1 MTLKLMAAMAVSL
14 ATFAFQSR
22 ADVIKV
28 GVIAPMSGPFSAVG
42 QTWEGATKAYQ
53 KLNGTTAGGHTIE
66 VIYRDLP
73 EINPAQAK
81 ALAQE
86 LIIKEGAQYIAGL
99 YFTPDTLAVAALAQE
114 AKVPVVIFNASTS
127 SLLEKSDYLSLIHI

>member
-1 MTLKLMAAMAVSL
+1 MNRKLFVALFFSL
-14 ATFAFQSR
+14 ITFALQCR
-22 ADVIKV
+22 AEVIKV

-42 QTWEGATKAYQ
+42 QTWEGAVKVYQ

-66 VIYRDLP
+66 VIFRDLP

-86 LIIKEGAQYIAGL
+86 LLIKEGVQYIGGL
-99 YFTPDTLAVAALAQE
+99 YFTPDTLAVAASRRRQWY
-114 AKVPVVIFNASTS
+114 PS
-127 SLLEKSDYLSLIHI
+127 

>member
-1 MTLKLMAAMAVSL
+1 MTIKFVAALAVSL
-14 ATFAFQSR
+14 ATIAFQAR

-53 KLNGTTAGGHTIE
+53 KLNGTTVGKHTIE

-81 ALAQE
+81 AL
-86 LIIKEGAQYIAGL
+86 
-99 YFTPDTLAVAALAQE
+99 DR
-114 AKVPVVIFNASTS
+114 
-127 SLLEKSDYLSLIHI
+127 KSVE

>member
-1 MTLKLMAAMAVSL
+1 MTIKFVAALAVSL
-14 ATFAFQSR
+14 ATLAFQAR

-86 LIIKEGAQYIAGL
+86 LIVKEGAQYIAGL
-99 YFTPDTLAVAALAQE
+99 YFTLTPW
-114 AKVPVVIFNASTS
+114 P
-127 SLLEKSDYLSLIHI
+127 SLRWPRKPRYRS

>member
-1 MTLKLMAAMAVSL
+1 MPASDPRYLEKKMTLKLVAALAVSL
-14 ATFAFQSR
+14 ATLALQSR

-28 GVIAPMSGPFSAVG
+28 GVIAPMSGPFSVVG

-73 EINPAQAK
+73 DINPAQAK

-99 YFTPDTLAVAALAQE
+99 YFTP
-114 AKVPVVIFNASTS
+114 IRW
-127 SLLEKSDYLSLIHI
+127 LSPHSRRRRRCPS

>member
-1 MTLKLMAAMAVSL
+1 MTIKLFSAMAVSL
-14 ATFAFQSR
+14 AAIAFQSH
-22 ADVIKV
+22 ADIIKV

-53 KLNGTTAGGHTIE
+53 KLNGTKAGGHTIE
-66 VIYRDLP
+66 VVYRDLP

-86 LIIKEGAQYIAGL
+86 LVIKEGAQY
-99 YFTPDTLAVAALAQE
+99 
-114 AKVPVVIFNASTS
+114 
-127 SLLEKSDYLSLIHI
+127 LSLIHI